1 MALASG
7 VLIASFLGGSESPSA
22 NYSYWYKWLCPCT
35 HQEAAGLVGFTT
47 TTTPHLIYL
56 TNRQHSRGSIWTA
69 MTDNRHAYFIRCI
82 SAISGIGPNPVFD
95 SLDPLAAFLDDP
107 SCTVLRAWVR
117 ENGTVLLSKL
127 LTTEE
132 AVASTTAYLQ
142 NVLYCSVNF

>member
-1 MALASG
+1 
-7 VLIASFLGGSESPSA
+7 
-22 NYSYWYKWLCPCT
+22 
-35 HQEAAGLVGFTT
+35 
-47 TTTPHLIYL
+47 
-56 TNRQHSRGSIWTA
+56 

-117 ENGTVLLSKL
+117 ENGTVLLSTL

-142 NVLYCSVNF
+142 NVFILFSEFLINKDPE

>member
-1 MALASG
+1 
-7 VLIASFLGGSESPSA
+7 
-22 NYSYWYKWLCPCT
+22 
-35 HQEAAGLVGFTT
+35 
-47 TTTPHLIYL
+47 
-56 TNRQHSRGSIWTA
+56 

-117 ENGTVLLSKL
+117 ENGTVLLSTL

-142 NVLYCSVNF
+142 NVAFVKRLAVSLNANNLTSAVLPCVSVFE